1 MKRWI
6 TVAAAASWGVAATVA
21 MSAAPALADD
31 GTGTDPS
38 SSTSPTAAPSD
49 TATPTPTPS
58 STPNP
63 STTGCAT
70 GALPAI
76 VQGQPTALKAGA
88 AGGDYVWHDSHGW
101 HVAVTHANSKRMVFT
116 GTIRAT
122 KPMTYAR
129 VRDERNDKVRLSDD
143 KLTLTFRFV
152 NYGHIDGV
160 DIGADCARVVRFG
173 FRVDGSSVPRTHV
186 YLGSHGRHPTSDP
199 FAVERA

>member
-6 TVAAAASWGVAATVA
+6 TAAVAASWGVAAVVA
-21 MSAAPALADD
+21 TSATPALADD
-31 GTGTDPS
+31 SIGNDPS
-38 SSTSPTAAPSD
+38 STAGCD
-49 TATPTPTPS
+49 TGS
-58 STPNP
+58 
-63 STTGCAT
+63 
-70 GALPAI
+70 LPAI
-76 VQGQPTALKAGA
+76 VQGQPAGLHAGA
-88 AGGDYVWHDSHGW
+88 AAGDYVWHDVHGW
-101 HVAVTHANSKRMVFT
+101 HVAVTHANDKRMVFT

-122 KPMTYAR
+122 RPMTYAR
-129 VRDERNDKVRLSDD
+129 VRDEHNDKVSLSSD

-173 FRVDGSSVPRTHV
+173 FRADGSSVPRTHV